1 MWMPASKLALSPAL
15 SIMQSIVSQQADAQ
29 QNARETDSN
38 LIPNVRVA
46 SANSPQT
53 TEKLNDYYFG
63 DHMSVTEV
71 QVKLFGYLASYL
83 NKQISAQDD
92 AAAAGEA
99 PDTTTELSRHLASM
113 DQGKRESLGTALGG
127 FDNTGDSARGLA
139 LKISLNFNLDELS
152 RDKKIENY
160 LEQMIGFDLK
170 GMTVADLVK
179 SFLDPEGSENQ
190 KVRDVISEALAG
202 QHGSKASQRLEDAT
216 KGPRTVEE
224 TKRDI
229 ADKKVYDEVDAETKA
244 EDEADIDTA
253 KAFETLNEV
262 STNIE
267 SADET
272 EQQEAAPK
280 PAAEQSAAAANT
292 DETPADTSEPDESE
306 SETASG
312 QENRLHPGYA
322 EHMAGNASGDSLHP
336 GFAPLYL

>member
-1 MWMPASKLALSPAL
+1 
-15 SIMQSIVSQQADAQ
+15 MQSIVSQQADAQ
-29 QNARETDSN
+29 QSARETDSN

-71 QVKLFGYLASYL
+71 QVKLFGYLATYL

-113 DQGKRESLGTALGG
+113 DQGKRESLGAALGG
-127 FDNTGDSARGLA
+127 FNNTGDSARGLA

-152 RDKKIENY
+152 RSKKLENY

-179 SFLDPEGSENQ
+179 SFLDPEGSKNQ

-202 QHGSKASQRLEDAT
+202 QHGSKVSQRLEDAI
-216 KGPRTVEE
+216 KGLRSVAE
-224 TKRDI
+224 TKQDI
-229 ADKKVYDEVDAETKA
+229 ADKKPYDEIDAETKA

-253 KAFETLNEV
+253 KAFETLTKV
-262 STNIE
+262 SSDIE

-272 EQQEAAPK
+272 KQQEAVPI
-280 PAAEQSAAAANT
+280 PAAEQSAAAAAR
-292 DETPADTSEPDESE
+292 DETPADTSEPDESD
-306 SETASG
+306 SDAASG

-322 EHMAGNASGDSLHP
+322 EHMTRTAKDSLQS